1 MHLRTVR
8 TVAALRAAVSAARR
22 SDHSIGLVPTMGSL
36 HEGHLS
42 LMRAARHRCGFVVM
56 SLFVNPAQFG
66 PGEDYERY
74 PRDERRDAELAAGAG
89 VDLLF
94 APPMTEVYP
103 ERFSTSVQVD
113 GLTDVLCGA
122 PASRGREHFTGVTT
136 VVAKLLNM
144 CAPDVAFFGQKD
156 YQQSLVIR
164 RLVRDLD
171 LPVRIEVCPTVRE
184 PDGLALSSRNAYL
197 DPEQR
202 ERAASLNR
210 ALDAAAQAAHDGADP
225 AQVRAAALGVLRA
238 AAVVPEYVEVL
249 RADDLSA
256 PRWEP
261 GEHLVVALAAVI
273 GPARLIDNS
282 LIELPSA
289 GGRATH
295 EVALA
300 GG

>member
-22 SDHSIGLVPTMGSL
+22 SGHSIGLVPTMGSL

-42 LMRAARHRCGFVVM
+42 LIRAAHDECGFVVV
-56 SLFVNPAQFG
+56 SLFVNPTQFG
-66 PGEDYERY
+66 PAEDYERY
-74 PRDERRDAELAAGAG
+74 PRDERRDAELAAAAGA
-89 VDLLF
+89 DLLF
-94 APPMTEVYP
+94 APGLDEVYP
-103 ERFSTSVQVD
+103 EGFATSVQIS
-113 GLTDVLCGA
+113 GLTDILCGA
-122 PASRGREHFTGVTT
+122 PASRGRSHFTGVAT

-144 CAPDVAFFGQKD
+144 CAPDAAYFGQKD

-171 LPVRIEVCPTVRE
+171 IPVRIEVCPTVRE

-197 DPEQR
+197 DNGER
-202 ERAASLNR
+202 ERATSLYR
-210 ALDAAAQAAHDGADP
+210 ALGAAAAAAQDGAGP
-225 AQVRAAALGVLRA
+225 AEVREAAVAVLRA
-238 AAVVPEYVEVL
+238 AEVEPEYVEVL

-261 GEHLVVALAAVI
+261 AEHIVVAIAAPV
-273 GPARLIDNS
+273 GRARLIDNT

-289 GGRATH
+289 GTRTSH
-295 EVALA
+295 QVALA

>member
-1 MHLRTVR
+1 MHPRTVR

-22 SDHSIGLVPTMGSL
+22 AGHVVGLVPTMGSL
-36 HEGHLS
+36 HDGHLS
-42 LMRAARHRCGFVVM
+42 LVDAARRECGFVVM

-66 PGEDYERY
+66 PGEDFERY
-74 PRDERRDAELAAGAG
+74 PRDERHDAELAAAAG

-94 APPMTEVYP
+94 APPVEVVYP
-103 ERFSTSVQVD
+103 EGFSTSVEVA

-122 PASRGREHFTGVTT
+122 PTSRGRSHFTGVAT

-156 YQQSLVIR
+156 YQQAVVIR
-164 RLVRDLD
+164 RVVRDLD
-171 LPVRIEVCPTVRE
+171 LPVRIAVCPTVRE

-197 DPEQR
+197 NPE
-202 ERAASLNR
+202 ERRQASGINR
-210 ALDAAAQAAHDGADP
+210 ALSAAVEAAGTGAGR
-225 AQVRAAALGVLRA
+225 AEVRDAALGVLRA
-238 AAVVPEYVEVL
+238 SGIEPEYVEVL

-261 GEHLVVALAAVI
+261 GERVVVAVAAQL
-273 GPARLIDNS
+273 GRARLIDNT

-289 GGRATH
+289 GLRSAPA
-295 EVALA
+295 VALA

>member
-74 PRDERRDAELAAGAG
+74 RRDERRDAELAAGAG

-103 ERFSTSVQVD
+103 EGFSTSVQVD

-197 DPEQR
+197 DPAQR

-210 ALDAAAQAAHDGADP
+210 ALDAAAQAAHNGADP
-225 AQVRAAALGVLRA
+225 AQVRTAALGVLRA

-249 RADDLSA
+249 RADDLST

-261 GEHLVVALAAVI
+261 GERLVVALAAVI